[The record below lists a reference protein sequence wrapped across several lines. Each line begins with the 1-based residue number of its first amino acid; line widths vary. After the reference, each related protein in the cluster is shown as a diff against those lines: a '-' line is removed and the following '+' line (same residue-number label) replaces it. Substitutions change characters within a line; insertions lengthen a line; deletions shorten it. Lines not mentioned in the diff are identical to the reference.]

1 MFITKHSIKFSFT
14 YLVFISYF
22 NCFRKRENYNEV
34 ASTSSEN
41 HLFLHVNVEAKN
53 FTVQTLLNM
62 SGIDNEK
69 AEIHKNTTEFVD
81 KATK

>member
-1 MFITKHSIKFSFT
+1 M
-14 YLVFISYF
+14 
-22 NCFRKRENYNEV
+22 